1 MSLTYEWR
9 MDYNYYRENLIS
21 GCFYMNW
28 KRVLALS
35 FSFLVVFSLTSCKIK
50 RDDSA
55 DESTTVAESNINE
68 NITQNALN
76 PETIIY
82 NTTEYFVQ
90 NSSQQQVTETTIG
103 TTQAEIITTEPFD
116 DPANWS
122 IERIVE
128 EYKKAAT
135 ISNGNAKST
144 MQITLNDISVNN
156 GEYDKAMSLVKPI
169 IAKFIESSS
178 TENTGITGGFQN
190 LVPQDVSSAKAYKS
204 GDDTVIE
211 MVMVEQTSGPKED
224 ANSGSVGHAI
234 TAVGDISVVIKDLAD
249 MGLPLELSEED
260 TKIYYTN
267 PSVRVVINDKG
278 EIVSGTWSY
287 TVEISMNNFKA
298 FGQNVDRASITMDN
312 TITV

>member
-1 MSLTYEWR
+1 M
-9 MDYNYYRENLIS
+9 
-21 GCFYMNW
+21 
-28 KRVLALS
+28 LALS
-35 FSFLVVFSLTSCKIK
+35 FSLLVIFSLTSCKIK
-50 RDDSA
+50 KDVSVT
-55 DESTTVAESNINE
+55 DESTTILESNINE
-68 NITQNALN
+68 NITHNALS
-76 PETIIY
+76 PETTIY
-82 NTTEYFVQ
+82 NTTEYYVHE
-90 NSSQQQVTETTIG
+90 SSQYQAPETTIPS
-103 TTQAEIITTEPFD
+103 TQTENITTAPFD

-135 ISNGNAKST
+135 KSNGNAKST
-144 MQITLNDISVNN
+144 MQITLKDISVNN

-190 LVPQDVSSAKAYKS
+190 LVAQDVSSAKAYKS
-204 GDDTVIE
+204 GNDTVIE

>member
-1 MSLTYEWR
+1 
-9 MDYNYYRENLIS
+9 
-21 GCFYMNW
+21 MNW

-35 FSFLVVFSLTSCKIK
+35 FSLLVIFSLTSCKIK
-50 RDDSA
+50 KDVSVT
-55 DESTTVAESNINE
+55 DESTTILESNINE
-68 NITQNALN
+68 NITHNALS
-76 PETIIY
+76 PETTIY
-82 NTTEYFVQ
+82 KTTEYYVHE
-90 NSSQQQVTETTIG
+90 SSQYQAPEITIPSTQTEN
-103 TTQAEIITTEPFD
+103 ITTAPFD

-135 ISNGNAKST
+135 KSNGNAKST
-144 MQITLNDISVNN
+144 MQITLKDISVNN

-190 LVPQDVSSAKAYKS
+190 LVAQDVSSAKAYKS
-204 GDDTVIE
+204 GNDTVIE

>member
-1 MSLTYEWR
+1 
-9 MDYNYYRENLIS
+9 
-21 GCFYMNW
+21 MNW
-28 KRVLALS
+28 KRALALS
-35 FSFLVVFSLTSCKIK
+35 FSFLVFFSLTSCKIK
-50 RDDSA
+50 KDDSA

-76 PETIIY
+76 PETTMY

-90 NSSQQQVTETTIG
+90 ESQQQVPETTIG

-122 IERIVE
+122 VERIVE

-135 ISNGNAKST
+135 KSNGNAKST
-144 MQITLNDISVNN
+144 MQITLKDISVNN

-169 IAKFIESSS
+169 IATFIESSS

-204 GDDTVIE
+204 GNDTVIE

>member
-1 MSLTYEWR
+1 M
-9 MDYNYYRENLIS
+9 
-21 GCFYMNW
+21 
-28 KRVLALS
+28 LALS
-35 FSFLVVFSLTSCKIK
+35 FSLLVIFSLTSCKIK
-50 RDDSA
+50 KDVSVT
-55 DESTTVAESNINE
+55 DESTTILESNINE
-68 NITQNALN
+68 NITHNALS
-76 PETIIY
+76 PETTIY
-82 NTTEYFVQ
+82 NTTEYYVHE
-90 NSSQQQVTETTIG
+90 SSQQQVPETTIG
-103 TTQAEIITTEPFD
+103 TTQAAIVTTEPFD

-135 ISNGNAKST
+135 KSNGNAKST
-144 MQITLNDISVNN
+144 MQITIKDISVNN

-190 LVPQDVSSAKAYKS
+190 LVVQDVSSAKAYKS
-204 GDDTVIE
+204 GNDTVIE

>member
-1 MSLTYEWR
+1 
-9 MDYNYYRENLIS
+9 
-21 GCFYMNW
+21 MNW

-35 FSFLVVFSLTSCKIK
+35 FSLLVIFSLTSCKIK
-50 RDDSA
+50 KDVSVT
-55 DESTTVAESNINE
+55 DESTTILESNINE
-68 NITQNALN
+68 NITHNAFS
-76 PETIIY
+76 PETTIY
-82 NTTEYFVQ
+82 NTTEYYVQ
-90 NSSQQQVTETTIG
+90 ESSQYQAPEITIPSTQTEN
-103 TTQAEIITTEPFD
+103 ITTAPFD

-122 IERIVE
+122 TERIVE

-135 ISNGNAKST
+135 KSNGNAKST
-144 MQITLNDISVNN
+144 MQITLKDISVNN

-190 LVPQDVSSAKAYKS
+190 LVAQDVSSAKAYKS
-204 GDDTVIE
+204 GNDTVIE

>member
-1 MSLTYEWR
+1 
-9 MDYNYYRENLIS
+9 
-21 GCFYMNW
+21 MNW
-28 KRVLALS
+28 KRALALS
-35 FSFLVVFSLTSCKIK
+35 FSFLVFFSLTSCKIK
-50 RDDSA
+50 KDDSA

-76 PETIIY
+76 PETTMY
-82 NTTEYFVQ
+82 NTTEYYVQ
-90 NSSQQQVTETTIG
+90 DSSQYQAPETTIAS
-103 TTQAEIITTEPFD
+103 TQTAIITTVPFD

-122 IERIVE
+122 VERIVE

-135 ISNGNAKST
+135 KSNENATST
-144 MQITLNDISVNN
+144 MKITLKDISVNN

-298 FGQNVDRASITMDN
+298 FGQNVNRASITMDN

>member
-1 MSLTYEWR
+1 M
-9 MDYNYYRENLIS
+9 
-21 GCFYMNW
+21 
-28 KRVLALS
+28 KRKRL
-35 FSFLVVFSLTSCKIK
+35 LVVAVTLSVIFTLTACKLGK
-50 RDDSA
+50 TDSGTP
-55 DESTTVAESNINE
+55 ESTTDFNNSVNQSVSHNVHNTEA
-68 NITQNALN
+68 TAFDTV
-76 PETIIY
+76 ET
-82 NTTEYFVQ
+82 NNQETSGSSAVPST
-90 NSSQQQVTETTIG
+90 NSSSGSTTAD
-103 TTQAEIITTEPFD
+103 TNDA
-116 DPANWS
+116 PANWS
-122 IERIVE
+122 VERIVE

-135 ISNGNAKST
+135 KSNGNAKST
-144 MQITLNDISVNN
+144 MQITLKDISVNN

-204 GDDTVIE
+204 GNDTVIE

-298 FGQNVDRASITMDN
+298 FGQNVNRASITMDN

>member
-1 MSLTYEWR
+1 
-9 MDYNYYRENLIS
+9 
-21 GCFYMNW
+21 MNW

-35 FSFLVVFSLTSCKIK
+35 FSLLVIFSLTSCKIK
-50 RDDSA
+50 KDVSVT
-55 DESTTVAESNINE
+55 DESTTILESNINE

-76 PETIIY
+76 PETTIY
-82 NTTEYFVQ
+82 NTTESFVQ
-90 NSSQQQVTETTIG
+90 DSQQQVPETTIPS
-103 TTQAEIITTEPFD
+103 TQTENITTAPFD

-135 ISNGNAKST
+135 KSNGNAKST
-144 MQITLNDISVNN
+144 MQITLKDISVNN

-190 LVPQDVSSAKAYKS
+190 LVAQDVSSAKAYKS
-204 GDDTVIE
+204 GNDTVIE